1 MRLIRKRFYPEE
13 EIDISSD
20 EIVYMDDDVLI
31 TKWLPIKKREDI
43 KWGASCVYLKKGIK
57 ISKIFDYN
65 DRLLYTYCDII
76 DTHIDN
82 DKIVTE
88 DLLVDVIVFPDKSY
102 RVVDIDELV
111 SLRRENKISEEIVL
125 IALER
130 LNLLLTDFYNGFEL
144 DKVEEYLKKGVNLNN
159 NDNNW

>member
-1 MRLIRKRFYPEE
+1 MKIIRKRFYPEE

-20 EIVYMDDDVLI
+20 KIVYMDDDVLV

-57 ISKIFDYN
+57 ISKVFDHN

-82 DKIVTE
+82 DRIVTE
-88 DLLVDVIVFPDKSY
+88 DLLVDVIIFPDRSY
-102 RVVDIDELV
+102 KVVDIDELV
-111 SLRRENKISEEIVL
+111 SLRKVNKISEEIVL
-125 IALER
+125 KALER
-130 LNLLLTDFYNGFEL
+130 LSLLLTNFYNGFDL
-144 DKVEEYLKKGVNLNN
+144 DKVEEYLKEEYLKRE
-159 NDNNW
+159 

>member
-13 EIDISSD
+13 EVDISSD
-20 EIVYMDDDVLI
+20 EVVYMNNEILV

-57 ISKIFDYN
+57 ISKVFDYN

-88 DLLVDVIVFPDKSY
+88 DLLIDVIVFPDGSY
-102 RVVDIDELV
+102 KIADIDELIC
-111 SLRRENKISEEIVL
+111 LRKENKISEEIVL
-125 IALER
+125 MALER
-130 LNLLLTDFYNGFEL
+130 LNLLLTDLYNGFEL
-144 DKVEEYLKKGVNLNN
+144 DKVEKYLKKGVN
-159 NDNNW
+159 